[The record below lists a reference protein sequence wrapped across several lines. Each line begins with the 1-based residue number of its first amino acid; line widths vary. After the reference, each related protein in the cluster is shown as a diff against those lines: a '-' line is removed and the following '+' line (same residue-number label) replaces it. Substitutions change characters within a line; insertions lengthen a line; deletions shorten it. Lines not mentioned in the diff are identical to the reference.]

1 MDDQGTNREG
11 GGMSLF
17 GDDQPVGPWFPRFTF
32 VEDLGCG
39 VSFIGFVLFVIIGTV
54 LWNYLFN

>member
-1 MDDQGTNREG
+1 MG
-11 GGMSLF
+11 GSVSF
-17 GDDQPVGPWFPRFTF
+17 SRDDQPVGPWFPRFTF

-54 LWNYLFN
+54 LWNYFFH